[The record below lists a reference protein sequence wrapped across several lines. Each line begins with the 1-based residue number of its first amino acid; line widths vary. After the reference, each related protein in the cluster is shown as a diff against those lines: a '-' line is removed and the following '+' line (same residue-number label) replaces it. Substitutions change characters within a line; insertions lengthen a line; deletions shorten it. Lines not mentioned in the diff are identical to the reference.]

1 MMKDVI
7 KKVLDRMIPVVCE
20 GIEEKDIDDIKESY
34 IKKITDRYSNIDVRL
49 KLNDYD
55 KILKII
61 CDMEYKEWSKLSPNM
76 KKSLLIFDLAL
87 NKIIDISNT
96 GLELARKKIENNA
109 VITEE
114 YAEEQIKKMNEFLGE
129 VREENKIVAMNYI
142 SEGTVDFTF
151 ATGKTEYMSLRI
163 GRYNRK

>member
-7 KKVLDRMIPVVCE
+7 KKVLDKMIPVVCE

-55 KILKII
+55 KIFKII
-61 CDMEYKEWSKLSPNM
+61 CDMEYREWSKLSPNM

-96 GLELARKKIENNA
+96 GLELARKKIENNS
-109 VITEE
+109 VISEE
-114 YAEEQIKKMNEFLGE
+114 YAEEQIKKMNGFLDE
-129 VREENKIVAMNYI
+129 VREENKIIAMNYI

-151 ATGKTEYMSLRI
+151 ASAKTEYMSFRV
-163 GRYNRK
+163 GRYQR